1 MTTEQ
6 ESQGQQVSKEQ
17 WHVGPKE
24 NWHAGSTSEEWNSK
38 DWLAR
43 WEVDGRNTWKKW
55 DETVKAAVDY
65 TESKQEG
72 KKLPVTCI
80 NDFADILSLYVTSGE
95 LTPGELMRC
104 FTLAVEAELKVQ
116 QQTIGALTDVLEL
129 LGE

>member
-6 ESQGQQVSKEQ
+6 
-17 WHVGPKE
+17 WHSG
-24 NWHAGSTSEEWNSK
+24 AS
-38 DWLAR
+38 
-43 WEVDGRNTWKKW
+43 W
-55 DETVKAAVDY
+55 DEVLKTAVEHQE
-65 TESKQEG
+65 TEQGG

-95 LTPGELMRC
+95 LTPLEFIRC

-116 QQTIGALTDVLEL
+116 QQTMNALTDVLEL

>member
-6 ESQGQQVSKEQ
+6 
-17 WHVGPKE
+17 WH
-24 NWHAGSTSEEWNSK
+24 SSFS
-38 DWLAR
+38 
-43 WEVDGRNTWKKW
+43 W
-55 DETVKAAVDY
+55 DETVKAAV
-65 TESKQEG
+65 EHQEEEQDG

-95 LTPGELMRC
+95 LTPLEFMRC

-116 QQTIGALTDVLEL
+116 QQTMDALTDVLEL

>member
-6 ESQGQQVSKEQ
+6 
-17 WHVGPKE
+17 WHSGF
-24 NWHAGSTSEEWNSK
+24 S
-38 DWLAR
+38 
-43 WEVDGRNTWKKW
+43 W
-55 DETVKAAVDY
+55 DETVKAAV
-65 TESKQEG
+65 EHQEEEQDD

-95 LTPGELMRC
+95 LTPGEFMRC

-116 QQTIGALTDVLEL
+116 QQTMDALTDVLEL

>member
-6 ESQGQQVSKEQ
+6 ESQGSKEQ
-17 WHVGPKE
+17 WDAGI
-24 NWHAGSTSEEWNSK
+24 NWN
-38 DWLAR
+38 
-43 WEVDGRNTWKKW
+43 
-55 DETVKAAVDY
+55 ETVKAAVEY

-95 LTPGELMRC
+95 LTPGEFMRC

-116 QQTIGALTDVLEL
+116 QQTMDALTDVLEL

>member
-17 WHVGPKE
+17 
-24 NWHAGSTSEEWNSK
+24 WHAGSTSEEWNSK

-95 LTPGELMRC
+95 LTPLEFMRC

-116 QQTIGALTDVLEL
+116 QQTMDALTDVLEL

>member
-17 WHVGPKE
+17 WHAGIGWNKPLEFADLVG
-24 NWHAGSTSEEWNSK
+24 
-38 DWLAR
+38 
-43 WEVDGRNTWKKW
+43 
-55 DETVKAAVDY
+55 AAVEY

-95 LTPGELMRC
+95 LTPLEFMRC

-116 QQTIGALTDVLEL
+116 QHTMDALTDVLEL

>member
-6 ESQGQQVSKEQ
+6 ESQGQQVSKE
-17 WHVGPKE
+17 H
-24 NWHAGSTSEEWNSK
+24 WHAGVSWNNK
-38 DWLAR
+38 PLEFADLV
-43 WEVDGRNTWKKW
+43 E
-55 DETVKAAVDY
+55 AAVEY
-65 TESKQEG
+65 TESKQGG

-95 LTPGELMRC
+95 LTPGEFMRC

-116 QQTIGALTDVLEL
+116 QHTMDALTDVLEL

>member
-6 ESQGQQVSKEQ
+6 
-17 WHVGPKE
+17 WR
-24 NWHAGSTSEEWNSK
+24 AGIS
-38 DWLAR
+38 
-43 WEVDGRNTWKKW
+43 W
-55 DETVKAAVDY
+55 DETVKAAVEY
-65 TESKQEG
+65 TESKQES

-95 LTPGELMRC
+95 LTPGEFMRC

-116 QQTIGALTDVLEL
+116 QQTMDALTDVLEL

>member
-6 ESQGQQVSKEQ
+6 
-17 WHVGPKE
+17 WHSGF
-24 NWHAGSTSEEWNSK
+24 S
-38 DWLAR
+38 
-43 WEVDGRNTWKKW
+43 W
-55 DETVKAAVDY
+55 DETVKAAV
-65 TESKQEG
+65 EHQEEEQDG

-95 LTPGELMRC
+95 LTPLEFMRC

>member
-6 ESQGQQVSKEQ
+6 
-17 WHVGPKE
+17 
-24 NWHAGSTSEEWNSK
+24 WHAGAS
-38 DWLAR
+38 
-43 WEVDGRNTWKKW
+43 W
-55 DETVKAAVDY
+55 DEVLKAAVTSY
-65 TESKQEG
+65 QEPEKDS

-95 LTPGELMRC
+95 LTPGEFMRC

-116 QQTIGALTDVLEL
+116 QQTMDALTDVLEL

>member
-6 ESQGQQVSKEQ
+6 ESQGSKEQ
-17 WHVGPKE
+17 WR
-24 NWHAGSTSEEWNSK
+24 AGIS
-38 DWLAR
+38 
-43 WEVDGRNTWKKW
+43 W
-55 DETVKAAVDY
+55 DETVKAAVEY

-95 LTPGELMRC
+95 LTPGEFMRC

-116 QQTIGALTDVLEL
+116 QQTMDALTDVLEL

>member
-6 ESQGQQVSKEQ
+6 ENQGQQVSKEK
-17 WHVGPKE
+17 WYVGPKE
-24 NWHAGSTSEEWNSK
+24 NWHAGSTWEEWNS
-38 DWLAR
+38 
-43 WEVDGRNTWKKW
+43 WKEW

-95 LTPGELMRC
+95 LTSLEFMRC
-104 FTLAVEAELKVQ
+104 FTLAVEAELKLQ
-116 QQTIGALTDVLEL
+116 QHTMDALTDVLEL

>member
-6 ESQGQQVSKEQ
+6 
-17 WHVGPKE
+17 WH
-24 NWHAGSTSEEWNSK
+24 SSFS
-38 DWLAR
+38 
-43 WEVDGRNTWKKW
+43 W
-55 DETVKAAVDY
+55 DETVKAAV
-65 TESKQEG
+65 EHQEEEQDG

-95 LTPGELMRC
+95 LTPLEFMRC

-116 QQTIGALTDVLEL
+116 QQTIDALTDVLEL

>member
-6 ESQGQQVSKEQ
+6 
-17 WHVGPKE
+17 WHSG
-24 NWHAGSTSEEWNSK
+24 AS
-38 DWLAR
+38 
-43 WEVDGRNTWKKW
+43 W
-55 DETVKAAVDY
+55 DETVKAAVKHQ
-65 TESKQEG
+65 EAEQEG

-95 LTPGELMRC
+95 LTPGEFMRC

-116 QQTIGALTDVLEL
+116 QQTMDALTDVLEL

>member
-6 ESQGQQVSKEQ
+6 
-17 WHVGPKE
+17 WHPGF
-24 NWHAGSTSEEWNSK
+24 S
-38 DWLAR
+38 
-43 WEVDGRNTWKKW
+43 W
-55 DETVKAAVDY
+55 DETVKAAV
-65 TESKQEG
+65 EHQEEEQDG

-95 LTPGELMRC
+95 LTPLEFMRC